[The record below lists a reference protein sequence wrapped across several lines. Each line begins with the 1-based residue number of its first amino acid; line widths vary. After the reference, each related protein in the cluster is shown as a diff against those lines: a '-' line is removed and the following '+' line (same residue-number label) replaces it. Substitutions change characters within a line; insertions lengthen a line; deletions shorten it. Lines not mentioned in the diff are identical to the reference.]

1 MQSQPPKAAP
11 RKSAFAAAF
20 FSLLFPGL
28 GQAYLGLWSRAFGW
42 AALPI
47 LVTVLVGG
55 MAVNG
60 ASSSQVKDAVFDQN
74 VQLGVLVFLVIDVV
88 YRLFAMLDAY
98 RLARA
103 PDRGSRATG
112 LLSAVGFLAILLVL
126 VLSHVAVARPIMVY
140 RDSVNDITGGTYDT
154 PVASG
159 EISLD
164 PSVFG
169 GDIGQ
174 PFTQPP
180 SPTPNPSAPPPEPT
194 DTPEPTPTQGP
205 SWDEGGRLNILL
217 VGADAGRA
225 GYSNYLTDTML
236 LVSIDTETK
245 QTAFISLPRDTQNL
259 PIPKSW
265 PAYRAFGGVFPY
277 KANTDHTYAAR
288 LRPDLFPGSAK
299 NKGFNALKGMLGE
312 LYGMPI
318 DYFVAVDLHSFR
330 DVINDLDGVMIDV
343 QNPVYDYH
351 YPADNGDGHF
361 KLYIPP
367 GYQWMDGARALS
379 YARAR
384 HVTSDFDRVARQ
396 QRVITSVREQLDLS
410 SLLAP
415 GVIQD
420 LLGTFR
426 KSIKTDI
433 PPDKIPKLIQLA
445 QGIDLDKRISLVLD
459 PPDYSQTCY
468 PCPPDGLYVLKA
480 NVPKIRKDVQNIFK
494 KDRAE
499 VERATVMKG
508 EGAVVNVVNGSGGT
522 NVKTTRLA
530 EALDALGVS
539 AVVPPVNGGAADRS
553 DYTDTVITVYNGA
566 EQAMPETIS
575 FLEDTLGV
583 TAQTATD
590 DTQQADIVII
600 VGANTKAIK

>member
-1 MQSQPPKAAP
+1 
-11 RKSAFAAAF
+11 AF

-28 GQAYLGLWSRAFGW
+28 GQAYLGYWSRAFGW

-47 LVTVLVGG
+47 LVVVLVAGLL
-55 MAVNG
+55 VNS
-60 ASSSQVKDAVFDQN
+60 ASSVQVQGLGLDPN
-74 VQLGVLVFLVIDVV
+74 VQLGMVGFLVLDLV

-98 RLARA
+98 RLARQ
-103 PDRGSRATG
+103 PDRSRRTSG
-112 LLSAVGFLAILLVL
+112 LVSAIGLIAVLLVL
-126 VLSHVAVARPIMVY
+126 VISHVAVARGILY
-140 RDSVNDITGGTYDT
+140 TRATFNDFTGGTYDT

-159 EISLD
+159 EFSLD

-169 GDIGQ
+169 ADVGQ
-174 PFTQPP
+174 PYTQPP

-205 SWDEGGRLNILL
+205 PWDEGGRLNILL

-225 GYSNYLTDTML
+225 GYTNYLTDTML

-277 KANTDHTYAAR
+277 KANTIYTYAAR
-288 LRPDLFPGSAK
+288 LRPDLFPGPDK

-343 QNPVYDYH
+343 QNPVYDFH

-396 QRVITSVREQLDLS
+396 QRVITSVRECSTCPRSWRPAS
-410 SLLAP
+410 SRTSWARSARASRP
-415 GVIQD
+415 
-420 LLGTFR
+420 TSRF
-426 KSIKTDI
+426 
-433 PPDKIPKLIQLA
+433 DKIPWFIQLA
-445 QGIDLDKRISLVLD
+445 QGIDSTSGSRSCSIR
-459 PPDYSQTCY
+459 PTTARPATPARPTACTCS
-468 PCPPDGLYVLKA
+468 
-480 NVPKIRKDVQNIFK
+480 R
-494 KDRAE
+494 R
-499 VERATVMKG
+499 T
-508 EGAVVNVVNGSGGT
+508 S
-522 NVKTTRLA
+522 
-530 EALDALGVS
+530 
-539 AVVPPVNGGAADRS
+539 
-553 DYTDTVITVYNGA
+553 
-566 EQAMPETIS
+566 
-575 FLEDTLGV
+575 
-583 TAQTATD
+583 
-590 DTQQADIVII
+590 
-600 VGANTKAIK
+600 